1 MFVRGEGDQYPPIG
15 KRGHPPLQAFLGPG
29 CSGTNTRT
37 HFTQFLLSLFGG
49 DMDVLGDAFRSRFFG
64 THGFYFIATRTPE
77 SPAPANRDQ
86 TESVAVN
93 CAAEHRKPCFG
104 VAYLPSH
111 LLCLFPRCAPCF
123 WHLHGCTISDD
134 VSGQRRLYDFPL
146 TATLRR
152 VTARSWHGFPVH
164 DELSRGGSHPN
175 TEYSD
180 SFALP

>member
-104 VAYLPSH
+104 VSPLLVPQVCPMLLALTRVHYFRRRFWPASIIRLPTDRYPQKSN
-111 LLCLFPRCAPCF
+111 C
-123 WHLHGCTISDD
+123 
-134 VSGQRRLYDFPL
+134 
-146 TATLRR
+146 
-152 VTARSWHGFPVH
+152 
-164 DELSRGGSHPN
+164 
-175 TEYSD
+175 
-180 SFALP
+180 